1 MIWRLFQSAIV
12 IGFLM
17 WNAGAQWTPNPLV
30 PTVLGLIAAE
40 LLTAGIS
47 KLLDW
52 RRRLFP
58 VLVGHTADDQV
69 GDDRLRLGIARGELR
84 DLPKL
89 LNRIR

>member
-1 MIWRLFQSAIV
+1 MLWRLFQSAIV

-30 PTVLGLIAAE
+30 PAVLGLITAE

-58 VLVGHTADDQV
+58 VFVCHPAHDQV
-69 GDDRLRLGIARGELR
+69 TDDGLRLGASGGQLS

-89 LNRIR
+89 SNRLR

>member
-1 MIWRLFQSAIV
+1 MLWRLFQSVIV
-12 IGFLM
+12 VGFLM

-30 PTVLGLIAAE
+30 PAILGLIVAE

-52 RRRLFP
+52 RRRLVP
-58 VLVGHTADDQV
+58 VLVGHPTDDQV
-69 GDDRLRLGIARGELR
+69 GDDRLRLGVSGGELS

-89 LNRIR
+89 LNRLR